1 MNCAPRWA
9 ARGEAFVPLTFVQA
23 WNQLDTARFK
33 SELYRMWYAGYHAGL
48 EHPRSLET
56 MDDFHRSPTVAKAR
70 TWLLQGTKRRQ
81 TLAAVTRA
89 KPELFTPF
97 EAALLVLGE
106 ESGQLEQCLHLLAE
120 YFAAENRLVL
130 WVKKKMT
137 YPMFNVLAATFIAPF
152 SLLFFGHTAAYL
164 SIVISGLTVELLA
177 GGSLLL
183 AAARWFQQRP
193 KYVRGRLLRSL
204 TIAVESGLPLGR
216 AIELAVNATANTA
229 IRAHVAR
236 FTREQLGGQPLSR
249 TFAECPVVPREM
261 TAAMEVAEASGDYA
275 GTLKKMAEFYEM

>member
-1 MNCAPRWA
+1 M
-9 ARGEAFVPLTFVQA
+9 PLTFVQA
-23 WNQLDTARFK
+23 WNQLDTAKFK
-33 SELYRMWYAGYHAGL
+33 SEFYRMWYSGHHAGL
-48 EHPRSLET
+48 EHPRALET
-56 MDDFHRSPTVAKAR
+56 MDDFHRSPTVQKAR

-81 TLAAVTRA
+81 TLATITRA

-106 ESGQLEQCLHLLAE
+106 ESGALEECLRLLAE
-120 YFAAENRLVL
+120 YFAAEHRLVL

-164 SIVISGLTVELLA
+164 GIVVSGLTVELLA

-193 KYVRGRLLRSL
+193 KYVRGRLLRAL
-204 TIAVESGLPLGR
+204 TIGIESGLPLGR
-216 AIELAVNATANTA
+216 AVELAVSATANDA
-229 IRAHVAR
+229 IRKHLAR
-236 FTREQLGGQPLSR
+236 FTREQLAGQPLSR
-249 TFAECPVVPREM
+249 TFKDCPVVPREM
-261 TAAMEVAEASGDYA
+261 TAAMEVAEATGDYS
-275 GTLKKMAEFYEM
+275 GTLKKMADLYEEV